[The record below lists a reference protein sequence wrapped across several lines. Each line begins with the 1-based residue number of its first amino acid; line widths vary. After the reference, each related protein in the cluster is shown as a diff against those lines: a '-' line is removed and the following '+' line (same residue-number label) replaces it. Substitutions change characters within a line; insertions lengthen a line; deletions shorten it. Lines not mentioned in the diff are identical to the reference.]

1 MDLMITTLVS
11 GETQYNRGLHLCL
24 EAHKRRENVWV
35 CIHHTNRLGPR
46 RPSAESMIQLLQDTL
61 TKWVSFSIFVRN
73 CEHSH
78 DSMAFF
84 AEMTIH
90 LLSKEALT
98 NKCHFQLVFETNLWN
113 NSVVT
118 DISMDG
124 FPWWVRGKES
134 AWSAGDT
141 GLIPGW
147 KRSSG
152 EGNGNLLQ
160 YPCLG
165 NPMDRGA
172 WQITVHGVTKKSD
185 ML

>member
-11 GETQYNRGLHLCL
+11 GETQYNGGLHLCL

-35 CIHHTNRLGPR
+35 CIHHTNGLGLR

-61 TKWVSFSIFVRN
+61 TKWVSFSIFVWN

-78 DSMAFF
+78 DSVAFF
-84 AEMTIH
+84 AEMTID

-98 NKCHFQLVFETNLWN
+98 NKCYFQLVFETNLWN

-124 FPWWVRGKES
+124 FPWWLHGKES
-134 AWSAGDT
+134 ACSAGDT
-141 GLIPGW
+141 GLIPRW

-172 WQITVHGVTKKSD
+172 WQVTDHGVTKKSD
-185 ML
+185 TL